1 VHITNNDLLS
11 VARLVSRLRPISYV
25 STHPLTDI
33 FSNQLSDKHTATGGP
48 GKVATKITIPITM
61 AAQRAQED
69 PSE

>member
-1 VHITNNDLLS
+1 
-11 VARLVSRLRPISYV
+11 
-25 STHPLTDI
+25 
-33 FSNQLSDKHTATGGP
+33 LSDKHTATGGP